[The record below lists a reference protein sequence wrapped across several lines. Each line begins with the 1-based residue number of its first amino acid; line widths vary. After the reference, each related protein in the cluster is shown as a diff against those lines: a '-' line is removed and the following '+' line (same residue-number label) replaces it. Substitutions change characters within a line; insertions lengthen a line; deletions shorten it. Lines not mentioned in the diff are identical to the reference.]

1 MRTLQIWLM
10 ILFSSLVFCLPAAA
24 QKNGTIVIK
33 ATPPDA
39 LVRIMNISPP
49 YEAGMQLEPGTYD
62 IEVSKEGYVTQ
73 RKDVT
78 VKAGTKNS
86 FTFALK
92 EAPPEG
98 TLFVQT
104 QPTDATVR
112 VMNIAPAYE
121 DGMSVK
127 AGDYELSISKPGYAT
142 ITKTVAVKANQE
154 NRFSFAL
161 KAEAAANASQ
171 TATQDQPE
179 TKPEPVAEM
188 NGTITVVTEPRDADI
203 QIMNIKPAYEDGMSV
218 TAGDYDLKIS
228 KPGYVTL
235 THTVT
240 VKAGQEN
247 RFSFTLA
254 AEPAEDA
261 QAVTEAEQKP
271 GPSTAN
277 GTLTVQT
284 DPRNATV
291 RILNIKPP
299 YKDGIELEP
308 GEYAI
313 EVSHPGY
320 MTRSM
325 DYQVEAGS
333 ENTLTVKLA
342 PEETATEPAPAAAA
356 EQAPTKKAPAT
367 PAIASVVQLEE
378 FSNNDRKWFEAST
391 PQVNIAVQDG
401 HYHIDHKAGSE
412 GWIAWNTM
420 DFDPKSQFVIEA
432 VFKKVDGVLDYGY
445 GVIWGVTNKGT
456 AYNSF
461 RISGNGLY
469 SYRQEKDGNAVTVID
484 WTPSDAIAPGLGA
497 TNTIHIRRKGDTLEF
512 YVNGVKVNTAPYKPA
527 GGTMVGF
534 KVDNRQV
541 VDVDQLMVGLAK

>member
-24 QKNGTIVIK
+24 QQNGTIVIE

-39 LVRIMNISPP
+39 LIRIMNISPP
-49 YEAGMQLEPGTYD
+49 YESGMQLEPGTYD
-62 IEVSKEGYVTQ
+62 VEVSKEGYITQ
-73 RKDVT
+73 RRDVT
-78 VKAGTKNS
+78 VKGGTQNRFS
-86 FTFALK
+86 FDLK

-98 TLFVQT
+98 ALFVQT
-104 QPTDATVR
+104 QPADATVR

-121 DGMSVK
+121 DGISVP
-127 AGDYELSISKPGYAT
+127 AGDYDLEISKSGFAT
-142 ITKTVAVKANQE
+142 ITKTVTVKANQE
-154 NRFSFAL
+154 NRFSFTL
-161 KAEAAANASQ
+161 TAEAAANNASQ
-171 TATQDQPE
+171 TATPAQPE
-179 TKPEPVAEM
+179 QKSEPVVEQKPEPVAK
-188 NGTITVVTEPRDADI
+188 NGTLTVVTEPKDAEI
-203 QIMNIKPAYEDGMSV
+203 HIMNIKPAYEAGMSV
-218 TAGDYDLKIS
+218 SAGDYDLKIS

-240 VKAGQEN
+240 VKAGQDN
-247 RFSFTLA
+247 SFSFTLA
-254 AEPAEDA
+254 AEPAKDA

-271 GPSTAN
+271 GPGTTN

-284 DPRNATV
+284 DPKNATV

-342 PEETATEPAPAAAA
+342 PEETAA
-356 EQAPTKKAPAT
+356 EQTPVKKT

-432 VFKKVDGVLDYGY
+432 VFRKVDGVLDYGY
-445 GVIWGVTNKGT
+445 GVIWGVTNKGE

-469 SYRQEKDGNAVTVID
+469 SYRQEKDGKADTVID

-497 TNTIHIRRKGDTLEF
+497 TNTIHIRRNGDTLEF